1 MAEASAAVTAHES
14 RSRTRYLAVSALLAA
29 LLAASAW
36 IAIPTGA
43 VPVTLQVFVVFLCGL
58 LLPTRWAA
66 VPVLVYVLLGAIGIP
81 VFSGGVGGLGVL
93 LGPTGGYVFG
103 FILAAPA
110 IAAVR
115 SVLVDRIPDGA
126 AEFVAM
132 LVGLVCIYALGWA
145 QLSVV
150 TGMAPVE
157 AFIAGVAPFVAIDAL
172 KGVAAVIIA
181 RALRRAGY

>member
-1 MAEASAAVTAHES
+1 MTETSTTAGTIVD

-36 IAIPTGA
+36 IAIPAGA
-43 VPVTLQVFVVFLCGL
+43 VPVTLQVFIVFLCGL

-66 VPVLVYVLLGAIGIP
+66 VPVFVYVLLGAIGIP
-81 VFSGGVGGLGVL
+81 VFSGGVGGVGVL
-93 LGPTGGYVFG
+93 VGPTGGYLLG

-115 SVLVDRIPDGA
+115 SVLVDRIPDVA
-126 AEFVAM
+126 ADVVAM
-132 LVGLVCIYALGWA
+132 AVGLACIYALGWA
-145 QLSVV
+145 QLTFV
-150 TGMAPVE
+150 TGMTLAQ
-157 AFIAGVAPFVAIDAL
+157 AFVAGVAPFILIDAL
-172 KGVAAVIIA
+172 KGVAAVVVA